1 MSFPHQL
8 QGQYDDIAQEA
19 DLYKSQLNSERTSS
33 KNLES
38 LLQTNR
44 EKEFQSQL
52 QSQEYGAEIQMLK
65 DRLSLNDSKLW
76 VTLTFCISLG
86 FFIMAHID
94 V

>member
-1 MSFPHQL
+1 MQYSLTTDEAFLIPFISCCVMSFPHQL

-65 DRLSLNDSKLW
+65 DRLSLNDSKL
-76 VTLTFCISLG
+76 
-86 FFIMAHID
+86 
-94 V
+94 